1 MSKKQH
7 DALAQRVLKYL
18 DPETQSIDLEK
29 VLPVLDDFD
38 SFTLKPS
45 KEEDRAGEIIQIVM
59 GYGNRGETNRLSHD
73 FMPLFG
79 NIVPLVDLDNAEKAL
94 VISRLIASLKDLIL
108 EILDLRRSLD
118 AAQCENQILDRM
130 LQTKGVGPVER
141 TRRLL
146 S

>member
-1 MSKKQH
+1 MSKKRDQ
-7 DALAQRVLKYL
+7 AFSERLQKYI

-29 VLPVLDDFD
+29 VLPVLDGFD

-45 KEEDRAGEIIQIVM
+45 RTEEKAGEIIQLVM
-59 GYGNRGETNRLSHD
+59 GYGNRGETNRLSPD
-73 FMPLFG
+73 FMPIFG
-79 NIVPLVDLDNAEKAL
+79 NIIPLSDLDDAEKAF
-94 VISRLIASLKDLIL
+94 VISRLMASLKEIIL

-130 LQTKGVGPVER
+130 LQAKGIGPVER
-141 TRRLL
+141 TSRLL